1 VEDTQQLWLLKRI
14 SAGDEEACRELYR
27 IYERR
32 LFAFLRR
39 MVGNTEDAEE
49 CLGDVMVAVWQRAQ
63 TFRGDSRV
71 VTWLFGIAY
80 YKAMDKLRDRPQA
93 VFADP
98 VEAEIVPDSRPDP
111 SISLL
116 GDQRREKISSA
127 LARLSPEHRAVI
139 ELTFFLELPYA
150 EIARIMDCPV
160 GTVKSRVF
168 HALKRLRPL
177 LVELGL
183 EGG

>member
-1 VEDTQQLWLLKRI
+1 VEDHQQLLLLKRI

-32 LFAFLRR
+32 LLAFLRR
-39 MVGNTEDAEE
+39 MTGNTADAEE
-49 CLGDVMVAVWQRAQ
+49 CLGDVMVAVWRRAQ
-63 TFRGDSRV
+63 TFRGNSRV
-71 VTWLFGIAY
+71 ATWLFGIAY

-93 VFADP
+93 DFTDP
-98 VEAEIVPDSRPDP
+98 GEAEIIPDSKPDP

-116 GDQRREKISSA
+116 GRQRRERIGSA
-127 LARLSPEHRAVI
+127 LAQLSPEHRAVI
-139 ELTFFLELPYA
+139 ELTFYLEMSYA
-150 EIARIMDCPV
+150 EIAQIMNCPI

-168 HALKRLRPL
+168 HALKHLRPIL
-177 LVELGL
+177 AAMGL